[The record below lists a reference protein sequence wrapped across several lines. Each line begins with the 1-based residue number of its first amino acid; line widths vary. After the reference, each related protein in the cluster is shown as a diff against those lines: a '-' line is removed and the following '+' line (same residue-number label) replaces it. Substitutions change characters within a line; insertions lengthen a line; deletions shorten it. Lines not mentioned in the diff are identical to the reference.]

1 MRGAVFVGHRALLC
15 TFCVVASNVVSFN
28 VVSFNVV
35 LL

>member
-15 TFCVVASNVVSFN
+15 TFCVVPFN
-28 VVSFNVV
+28 VVPFNVV